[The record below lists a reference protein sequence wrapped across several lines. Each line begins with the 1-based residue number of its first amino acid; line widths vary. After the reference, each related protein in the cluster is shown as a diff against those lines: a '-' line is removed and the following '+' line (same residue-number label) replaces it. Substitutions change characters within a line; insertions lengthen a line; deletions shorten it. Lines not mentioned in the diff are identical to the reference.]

1 MPILLNL
8 LNSLRK
14 TDKMLGKPRI
24 LSLYR
29 NLFIKFNKPW
39 VLLSDTLFISTNVH
53 LLKKLEENVLTILSE
68 SVALTVTAVD
78 FKAVVSGIVT
88 LYNKLS
94 NSGI

>member
-1 MPILLNL
+1 MGTPVRYSIYL
-8 LNSLRK
+8 
-14 TDKMLGKPRI
+14 DKC
-24 LSLYR
+24 SS
-29 NLFIKFNKPW
+29 
-39 VLLSDTLFISTNVH
+39 V
-53 LLKKLEENVLTILSE
+53 KKLEENVLTILSE